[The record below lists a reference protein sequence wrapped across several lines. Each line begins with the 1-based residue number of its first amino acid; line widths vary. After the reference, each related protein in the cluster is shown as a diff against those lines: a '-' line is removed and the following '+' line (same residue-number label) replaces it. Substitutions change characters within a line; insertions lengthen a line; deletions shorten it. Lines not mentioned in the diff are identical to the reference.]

1 VAALSQR
8 LGEVEAGFRERL
20 SALASEERALEER
33 LTELTGRIERT
44 ISRAEQQLDALQG
57 LPR

>member
-1 VAALSQR
+1 MAMLSQR

-20 SALASEERALEER
+20 SVLADEERVLEDR
-33 LTELTGRIERT
+33 LTELTRRIDQAV
-44 ISRAEQQLDALQG
+44 SRAEQRLDALQG